1 MELGGIEPSCVD
13 VLQTLSGTTDDD
25 ASVRLWSECTTA
37 HGITF
42 APSRSEDGG
51 LEFSGQT
58 EEATQIAV
66 DECQAALIQ
75 AGLAQP

>member
-1 MELGGIEPSCVD
+1 MSHTSLE
-13 VLQTLSGTTDDD
+13 Q
-25 ASVRLWSECTTA
+25 RLRSHYSDLDRLAVIGDGEFDRSECMTA

-51 LEFSGQT
+51 LDFSGPT
-58 EEATQIAV
+58 EDATQIAV
-66 DECQAALIQ
+66 DECQAALVQ